1 MINIGKFV
9 SQVKLE
15 MKKVSWPTKQEL
27 ISSTIVVLASTAFLA
42 VFIGICDLVLS
53 RFVNLLI
60 SGVFR

>member
-27 ISSTIVVLASTAFLA
+27 ISSTIVVLVSTAFLA

-53 RFVNLLI
+53 RFVNVLI

>member
-1 MINIGKFV
+1 MLSIGKFV
-9 SQVKLE
+9 SQVKIE

-27 ISSTIVVLASTAFLA
+27 MGSTVVVLVSTAFLA
-42 VFIGICDLVLS
+42 AFIGVCDLVLS